1 VKAFWMT
8 VRLAATCG
16 LLAACAK
23 NTDDP
28 VELRTPH
35 KAEFSAVSSV
45 LEQRCGGLDCH
56 GQPARNM
63 RIFGVYGLRLD
74 GRDVPGGRDT
84 TPDEVE
90 ATFQSL
96 VTIDPERL
104 SQVSA
109 AKGEGAETWLPL
121 SKGRG
126 REAHQGGARL
136 NPGAPADQCV
146 VSWLA
151 DKIDFDACAGDDFG
165 PKPLP
170 DETW

>member
-1 VKAFWMT
+1 MNGIWTLRVA
-8 VRLAATCG
+8 VLCV
-16 LLAACAK
+16 LSAACEK
-23 NTDDP
+23 NKDAP
-28 VELRTPH
+28 LELRTPH
-35 KAEFSAVSSV
+35 KSEFAAVSSV

-56 GQPARNM
+56 GEPARSL

-74 GRDVPGGRDT
+74 GSDVPGGRDT
-84 TPDEVE
+84 TPDEVD

-126 REAHQGGARL
+126 REAHKGGTRL
-136 NPGAPADQCV
+136 EPGSPADQCLL
-146 VSWLA
+146 SWLA

-170 DETW
+170 GESW